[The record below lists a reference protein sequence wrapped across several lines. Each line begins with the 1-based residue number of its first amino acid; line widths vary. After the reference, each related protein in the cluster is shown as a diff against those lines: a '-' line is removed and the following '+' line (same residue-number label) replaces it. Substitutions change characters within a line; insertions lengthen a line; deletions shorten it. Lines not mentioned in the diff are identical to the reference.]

1 MLACAKPARPITV
14 RMPMTEPAT
23 SSFGNNHGFKNMD
36 KSIVHFWFIQ
46 KLFIAP
52 PDSLAVQDRKYQ
64 KKKAVVE
71 KFIKKSGKIDN
82 SIILNNV
89 DVDYDTLMKILSDLR
104 NEGRIA

>member
-1 MLACAKPARPITV
+1 
-14 RMPMTEPAT
+14 
-23 SSFGNNHGFKNMD
+23 
-36 KSIVHFWFIQ
+36 
-46 KLFIAP
+46 
-52 PDSLAVQDRKYQ
+52 VQDRKYQ

-82 SIILNNV
+82 SVILNNV